1 MLDAWPQVSLC
12 VRAERRFGVLV
23 LGAAEPRWAMRCPA
37 MSCWLL
43 QGPALRLAVSWY
55 ALLALPVNTAGG
67 GVGLVI
73 GNRIAYMGSANTTL
87 SSQSNLEL
95 MTRLVGAPVRDV
107 EAFFLA
113 CRARPSSR
121 LLTQV

>member
-23 LGAAEPRWAMRCPA
+23 LGAAGPRWAMRCPA

-73 GNRIAYMGSANTTL
+73 DNRIAYMGSANTTL